1 MPLSQTPRA
10 TISVALRRHRAHNR
24 GRRKIKIPIAFAAQ
38 PVTHRPRLRALALFG
53 RRPVQHADYLVM
65 PASKNLHI
73 TGLCGAAYS
82 EVLYDDCP
90 CSGNASRTGHHRCRP
105 LPIMMKMAAALI

>member
-38 PVTHRPRLRALALFG
+38 PGRNFPRLHALALFG
-53 RRPVQHADYLVM
+53 RLSAQRAQTLVIASVQK
-65 PASKNLHI
+65 PAQQ
-73 TGLCGAAYS
+73 
-82 EVLYDDCP
+82 
-90 CSGNASRTGHHRCRP
+90 RTFRIIRARCRFWSIP
-105 LPIMMKMAAALI
+105 VRRRIEGLR